1 MNRDQHQSEIEQIK
15 KHVKMLNITG
25 SIAIGALA
33 IAGVLMVTDTFEAV
47 SESAP
52 SGIVVKAADQEIP
65 VVGEMLN
72 TLEEPATSLIPQA
85 AKETENQANKSNSTG
100 KSKAV
105 VPKTVSFTEE
115 LQSFEASCNDGAL
128 FFQWVTSGGTKYAY
142 EIEKTYDQVTYEV
155 FSRAPQP
162 DKKDGK
168 NIYSVEESTAK
179 GDEAFY
185 RLRKVIGKGKYEYSE
200 AVKVKC
206 SGMDARSA
214 TVDVFPNGNG
224 SFRIVINSGVAGPY
238 KVTLSDVNETELAT
252 EEFQAIEGNNEFIL
266 SSNSI
271 TRGNYVLRV
280 SNDAMV
286 KEKKVV
292 LK

>member
-1 MNRDQHQSEIEQIK
+1 MNRDQHQSEIDQIN

-33 IAGVLMVTDTFEAV
+33 IAGVLMIADTFKAV
-47 SESAP
+47 SENAQ
-52 SGIVVKAADQEIP
+52 SGIIAEAPDQES
-65 VVGEMLN
+65 VLQSDDSN
-72 TLEEPATSLIPQA
+72 LLEEPATIQPERISKPA
-85 AKETENQANKSNSTG
+85 GNQNK
-100 KSKAV
+100 
-105 VPKTVSFTEE
+105 PKTAAAPKAISFTEE

-128 FFQWVTSGGTKYAY
+128 YFQWVTLGGTKYAY

-168 NIYSVEESTAK
+168 NIYSVEESTTK

-185 RLRKVIGKGKYEYSE
+185 RLRKVMGKGKYEYSE

-206 SGMDARSA
+206 SNMDASLA

-224 SFRIVINSGVAGPY
+224 SFRIIINSAVAGPY

-252 EEFQAIEGNNEFIL
+252 EDFMAKEGNNEFIL
-266 SSNSI
+266 SSSSI

>member
-1 MNRDQHQSEIEQIK
+1 
-15 KHVKMLNITG
+15 
-25 SIAIGALA
+25 
-33 IAGVLMVTDTFEAV
+33 
-47 SESAP
+47 
-52 SGIVVKAADQEIP
+52 
-65 VVGEMLN
+65 
-72 TLEEPATSLIPQA
+72 
-85 AKETENQANKSNSTG
+85 
-100 KSKAV
+100 
-105 VPKTVSFTEE
+105 
-115 LQSFEASCNDGAL
+115 
-128 FFQWVTSGGTKYAY
+128 
-142 EIEKTYDQVTYEV
+142 
-155 FSRAPQP
+155 
-162 DKKDGK
+162 
-168 NIYSVEESTAK
+168 
-179 GDEAFY
+179 
-185 RLRKVIGKGKYEYSE
+185 
-200 AVKVKC
+200 
-206 SGMDARSA
+206 MDARSA

>member
-1 MNRDQHQSEIEQIK
+1 MNRDQHQSEIDQIN
-15 KHVKMLNITG
+15 KHVRMLNITG

-33 IAGVLMVTDTFEAV
+33 IAGVLMIADTFEAV
-47 SESAP
+47 SENAH
-52 SGIVVKAADQEIP
+52 SGIMAEAPDQEI
-65 VVGEMLN
+65 VLHSDN
-72 TLEEPATSLIPQA
+72 SNLLEETATIIQPEKISKPSGSQTNKPNSAPAP
-85 AKETENQANKSNSTG
+85 
-100 KSKAV
+100 KAI
-105 VPKTVSFTEE
+105 SFTEE

-128 FFQWVTSGGTKYAY
+128 YFQWVTLGGTKYAY

-168 NIYSVEESTAK
+168 NIYSIEESTTK

-185 RLRKVIGKGKYEYSE
+185 RLRKVMGKGRYEYSE

-206 SGMDARSA
+206 SGIDASSA

-224 SFRIVINSGVAGPY
+224 SFRIVINSAVAGLY
-238 KVTLSDVNETELAT
+238 KVTLSDVNETELAI
-252 EEFQAIEGNNEFIL
+252 EEFMAKEGNNEFIL
-266 SSNSI
+266 SSSSI